1 MIPASLPLLILLF
14 GTLFYLVIPGIGA
27 FAVRKQWRV
36 FRRRVLTRA
45 SFPLLSYKGVRE
57 QEGSGKQIIGSYR
70 FFGALEAIEDDN
82 IIWLRNGSLSVAV
95 EMRDVRLYMLP
106 TEDFG
111 VTVDGAGGQLPDRTP
126 SVLRW
131 QRMTS
136 LTEGSKIFVAGTVV
150 RKAGR
155 AVFLATRSDPLLVV
169 MYDGPDE
176 TVVRR
181 AIWCGRQR
189 NEYWNQLTPL
199 SLAGGILSLT
209 VLAYLAIRPPV
220 HSFPA
225 LLASI
230 GALLPVLP
238 LAPPGV
244 ALFFVYRHLWKEGR
258 YRRARRDLEILE
270 DGGSLDAQSARQAG
284 RAAALF
290 ELFSLVCLITGLLI
304 NVVIAL
310 AVMSYFFP

>member
-1 MIPASLPLLILLF
+1 VNTGSLLPVILLV
-14 GTLFYLVIPGIGA
+14 GTLFYVAIPGIGA

-36 FRRRVLTRA
+36 FRQRVLTRA
-45 SFPLLSYKGVRE
+45 GLPVLSYRDVRE
-57 QEGSGKQIIGSYR
+57 HEDSGSLVIGSYR

-95 EMRDVRLYMLP
+95 EMGDFRVYMLP

-111 VTVDGAGGQLPDRTP
+111 VTVDEAGGQLPDRTP

-155 AVFLATRSDPLLVV
+155 AVFLAAMSDPLLVV

-199 SLAGGILSLT
+199 SLAGGILTLT
-209 VLAYLAIRPPV
+209 IFAYLAIRPPLDFV
-220 HSFPA
+220 SA
-225 LLASI
+225 VLASI

-244 ALFFVYRHLWKEGR
+244 ALFFLYRHLWKEGR
-258 YRRARRDLEILE
+258 YLRARRDLEILE
-270 DGGSLDAQSARQAG
+270 YGSSKDTQQARQAG

-290 ELFSLVCLITGLLI
+290 ELISLVCLAGGLLL
-304 NVVIAL
+304 NVVLAL
-310 AVMSYFFP
+310 AAMSYFFL

>member
-1 MIPASLPLLILLF
+1 MGSLPTVIFLV
-14 GTLFYLVIPGIGA
+14 GMLFYVAIPGIGA

-36 FRRRVLTRA
+36 FRQRVLTRA
-45 SFPLLSYKGVRE
+45 VLPVLSYRDVRE
-57 QEGSGKQIIGSYR
+57 HEVSGTLEIGAYR
-70 FFGALEAIEDDN
+70 FFGALEAIEDDS
-82 IIWLRNGSLSVAV
+82 IIWLRSGSLSVAV
-95 EMRDVRLYMLP
+95 EMGDVRVYMLP

-111 VTVDGAGGQLPDRTP
+111 VTVDEAGGQLPDRTP

-136 LTEGSKIFVAGTVV
+136 LTEGSKIYVAGTVV

-155 AVFLATRSDPLLVV
+155 AVFLAARSDPLLVV

-199 SLAGGILSLT
+199 SLAGGILTLT
-209 VLAYLAIRPPV
+209 VLAYLAIRPPLDFFSAV
-220 HSFPA
+220 F
-225 LLASI
+225 ASV

-258 YRRARRDLEILE
+258 YLRARRDLEILE
-270 DGGSLDAQSARQAG
+270 FGSSKDTQQARQAG
-284 RAAALF
+284 RAAAMF
-290 ELFSLVCLITGLLI
+290 ELISGICLVGGLFL
-304 NVVIAL
+304 NVVLAL
-310 AVMSYFFP
+310 AAMSYFFL

>member
-1 MIPASLPLLILLF
+1 M
-14 GTLFYLVIPGIGA
+14 IPGIGA

-36 FRRRVLTRA
+36 FRRQVLTRA
-45 SFPLLSYKGVRE
+45 SFPVLSYKGVRE
-57 QEGSGKQIIGSYR
+57 QEGSREQTIGSYQ
-70 FFGALEAIEDDN
+70 FFGALEAIEDDD
-82 IIWLRNGSLSVAV
+82 IIWLRNGTLSVAV
-95 EMRDVRLYMLP
+95 EMREVRLYMLP
-106 TEDFG
+106 TKDFG

-131 QRMTS
+131 HRMTS

-150 RKAGR
+150 RRAGR
-155 AVFLATRSDPLLVV
+155 AVFLAGRGDPLLVV

-199 SLAGGILSLT
+199 SLAGGILTLT
-209 VLAYLAIRPPV
+209 VLAYLAIRPPLDTFSAV
-220 HSFPA
+220 
-225 LLASI
+225 LASV

-270 DGGSLDAQSARQAG
+270 DGSSVDAQHARHAG
-284 RAAALF
+284 RVAALF
-290 ELFSLVCLITGLLI
+290 ELLSLGCLVTGLLL

-310 AVMSYFFP
+310 AVMSYFIP

>member
-1 MIPASLPLLILLF
+1 MNTGSLLPVIF
-14 GTLFYLVIPGIGA
+14 VVGILFYIVIPGIGA

-36 FRRRVLTRA
+36 FRRHVLTGADLPVLTYRD
-45 SFPLLSYKGVRE
+45 VRE
-57 QEGSGKQIIGSYR
+57 NEGNGTLVIGAYR

-95 EMRDVRLYMLP
+95 EMGDARLYMLP

-111 VTVDGAGGQLPDRTP
+111 VTVDEAGGQLPDRTP

-131 QRMTS
+131 QRMTA
-136 LTEGSKIFVAGTVV
+136 LTEGSKIFVAGTVA

-155 AVFLATRSDPLLVV
+155 AVFLASRSDPLLVI

-176 TVVRR
+176 TVIRR

-199 SLAGGILSLT
+199 SLAGGILTLT
-209 VLAYLAIRPPV
+209 VFAYLSIRPPLEIFSAV
-220 HSFPA
+220 
-225 LLASI
+225 LASV
-230 GALLPVLP
+230 GALVPVLL

-244 ALFFVYRHLWKEGR
+244 ALFFLYRHLWKEGR
-258 YRRARRDLEILE
+258 YLRARRDLEILE
-270 DGGSLDAQSARQAG
+270 YGSSKGARYARQAG
-284 RAAALF
+284 RAAGLF
-290 ELFSLVCLITGLLI
+290 ELSSLVALMGGLLL
-304 NVVIAL
+304 NVVLAL
-310 AVMSYFFP
+310 AAMSYFFP